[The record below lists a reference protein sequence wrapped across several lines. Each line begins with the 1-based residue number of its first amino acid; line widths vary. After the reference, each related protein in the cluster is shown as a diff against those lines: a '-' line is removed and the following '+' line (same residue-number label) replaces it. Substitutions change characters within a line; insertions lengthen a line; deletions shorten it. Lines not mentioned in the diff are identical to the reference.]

1 VLPWRIVT
9 PGNDCAAVTPP
20 GAVNAVVSTTMIGDY
35 YSGARRERFMSL
47 QTTVSASS
55 AFFSTPWAA

>member
-1 VLPWRIVT
+1 
-9 PGNDCAAVTPP
+9 
-20 GAVNAVVSTTMIGDY
+20 MIGDY